1 MAADSSLWS
10 VPFSKVA
17 HHRASKEEGDKTGL
31 LLSKQAVEYEL
42 STHSLAALCF
52 GFGHNFREKYI

>member
-1 MAADSSLWS
+1 MAADASLWF

-17 HHRASKEEGDKTGL
+17 HHRASKEEEDKIGL
-31 LLSKQAVEYEL
+31 FLSKQAAEYEL
-42 STHSLAALCF
+42 SAHSLAALCF